1 MESCKELRENNP
13 YLFNSW
19 RAILY
24 TEKGR
29 KAGVVNDWR
38 KFPVFYEMVINTKR
52 HSELMNILDSSEW
65 VNKEDYYD
73 I

>member
-19 RAILY
+19 
-24 TEKGR
+24 
-29 KAGVVNDWR
+29 
-38 KFPVFYEMVINTKR
+38 
-52 HSELMNILDSSEW
+52 SELMNILDSSEW
-65 VNKEDYYD
+65 VNKEDYYG

>member
-29 KAGVVNDWR
+29 KA
-38 KFPVFYEMVINTKR
+38 
-52 HSELMNILDSSEW
+52 SELMNILDSSEW
-65 VNKEDYYD
+65 VNKEDYYG

>member
-29 KAGVVNDWR
+29 KAG
-38 KFPVFYEMVINTKR
+38 MVINTKR

>member
-24 TEKGR
+24 TEKG
-29 KAGVVNDWR
+29 W
-38 KFPVFYEMVINTKR
+38 F
-52 HSELMNILDSSEW
+52 
-65 VNKEDYYD
+65 VNKIFKE
-73 I
+73 